1 MFDQLFINHSCFY
14 IDVYFGV
21 HLIFLD
27 FKTLIVIIMA
37 KHDVLVIRV
46 LHNYF
51 KHMND
56 IIVNFSIFQSVSS
69 FSFSQNFM
77 YDII

>member
-1 MFDQLFINHSCFY
+1 MFDQLFINHSCLY
-14 IDVYFGV
+14 IDVYLGV
-21 HLIFLD
+21 HFIVLD

-37 KHDVLVIRV
+37 KHDVLVIPV

-56 IIVNFSIFQSVSS
+56 IIVNFSLFQSVSS

-77 YDII
+77 YDTI